1 MSKILNGIILS
12 EEKKLRIL
20 EEGKR
25 LANQRQAR
33 KKMRNV
39 IVVAVCLFGITS
51 WYFNMDFET
60 VGSYPIRVYAQELS
74 EDNEID
80 LRENSKF
87 TLRKTKTPLGLGYE
101 LYSLVEKGYSC
112 KIVNDQRDEGEDT
125 IFTGENYIY
134 WIPDYWKEHDVKIY
148 DDSGNVLKREISGNT
163 TNITYC
169 VYDEQGNLQVQMT
182 VALQEIDEVGK
193 GEIIELIS
201 YPKLE
206 EE

>member
-1 MSKILNGIILS
+1 MLS
-12 EEKKLRIL
+12 EEKKIRIL

-148 DDSGNVLKREISGNT
+148 DDSGNVLKREISGDT